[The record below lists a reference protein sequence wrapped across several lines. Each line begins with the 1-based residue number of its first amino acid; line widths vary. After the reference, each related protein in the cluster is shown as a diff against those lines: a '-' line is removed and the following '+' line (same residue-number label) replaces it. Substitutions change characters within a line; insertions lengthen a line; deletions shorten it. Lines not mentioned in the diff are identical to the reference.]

1 MLAGQTSPARL
12 TISPAEMDGDQPL
25 MLYWIDPVD
34 AADRLAGRSDL
45 AGATDHFFLQ
55 KWMETT
61 PHVVLD

>member
-1 MLAGQTSPARL
+1 
-12 TISPAEMDGDQPL
+12 MDGDQPL